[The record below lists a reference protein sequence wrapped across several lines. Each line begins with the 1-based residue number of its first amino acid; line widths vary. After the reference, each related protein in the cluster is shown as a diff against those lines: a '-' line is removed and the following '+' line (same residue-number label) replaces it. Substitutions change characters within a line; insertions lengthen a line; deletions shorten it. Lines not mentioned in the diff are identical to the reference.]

1 VGELYG
7 LIKSFW
13 LLVAVLVFAGIAA
26 WVYWPSRKRSLEA
39 QARIPL
45 DDDTEER

>member
-7 LIKSFW
+7 LVKSLW
-13 LLVAVLVFAGIAA
+13 LLWAVLLFAGIAA
-26 WVYWPSRKRSLEA
+26 WVYWPSRRRSLEA

-45 DDDTEER
+45 EDDEER

>member
-7 LIKSFW
+7 LIKASW
-13 LLVAVLVFAGIAA
+13 LLAAVLAFAGIAA
-26 WVYWPSRKRSLEA
+26 WVLWPSRKRSLEA

-45 DDDTEER
+45 DDEER